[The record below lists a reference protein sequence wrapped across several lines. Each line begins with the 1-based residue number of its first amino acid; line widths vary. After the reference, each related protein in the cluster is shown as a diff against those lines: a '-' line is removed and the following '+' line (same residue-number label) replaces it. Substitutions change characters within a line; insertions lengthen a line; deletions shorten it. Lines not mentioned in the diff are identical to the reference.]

1 MAQPVGGRRADSLA
15 RSDSLQQSTEERL
28 DVVTLRWGLIGPGR
42 IAAKVAAD
50 FPQVTNG
57 RLEAVASRSRER
69 AEAFAAEHSA
79 LAGHPVRAVEGY
91 EALFAD
97 PEIDAVYIATP
108 HSDHVRQAVAAI
120 EAGKAVLL
128 EKSFAATLDGARS
141 ITEAAHAHGV
151 FVMEA
156 MWTRFQ
162 PAVQRAKELIADGAI
177 GEVRAV
183 AADLGVRREFDAED
197 RMFALEL
204 GGGALLDL
212 GVYVVSFAQHI
223 LGAPDRVY
231 AAGSLLSETGVDAE
245 AGILLGYQDGRSA
258 TLQISFRLPLPG
270 NARIYGTEGWID
282 IPPRFHHPDRLVLHR
297 AGQEP
302 VTEELPPAG
311 AGYALEFIE
320 VGECLQAGRQ
330 ESATMPLAD
339 TLVVQAVLQQA
350 ADQLGVALHDR

>member
-1 MAQPVGGRRADSLA
+1 M
-15 RSDSLQQSTEERL
+15 
-28 DVVTLRWGLIGPGR
+28 LRWGLIGPGR

-50 FPQVTNG
+50 FPNVTNG
-57 RLEAVASRSRER
+57 RLEAVASRDRAR
-69 AEAFAAEHSA
+69 AEAFTTEHAA
-79 LAGHPVRAVEGY
+79 LAGHEVRAVQGY
-91 EALFAD
+91 QALLDD
-97 PEIDAVYIATP
+97 PDIDAVYIATP
-108 HSDHVRQAVAAI
+108 HSDHARQAIAAI

-128 EKSFAATLDGARS
+128 EKSFTATLDGARQVV
-141 ITEAAHAHGV
+141 EAARAHGV

-162 PAVQRAKELIADGAI
+162 PAIRRAKQLIADGAI
-177 GEVRAV
+177 GQVRAV
-183 AADLGVRREFDAED
+183 TADLGVRRELDVTD

-212 GVYVVSFAQHI
+212 GVYVVSFAQHV
-223 LGAPDRVY
+223 LGSPDRVL
-231 AAGSLLSETGVDAE
+231 ATGSLVPETGVDAE
-245 AGILLGYQDGRSA
+245 AGLLLGYADGRSA

-282 IPPRFHHPDRLVLHR
+282 VPPRFHHPNRIVLHR
-297 AGQEP
+297 TGAEP

-320 VGECLQAGRQ
+320 VGECLQDGRQ

-339 TLVVQAVLQQA
+339 SLAVQEVLQQA
-350 ADQLGVALHDR
+350 ADQLGVPLHDRW